1 MNIINMLIPEPTI
14 TPIADVNAADEG
26 LKFTVEG
33 YVTSNAS
40 GYDQD
45 TAFFDCIYIQDD
57 TAGINLFPVAGDFH
71 IGQKVRVTGVT
82 GSYNGERELVVTD
95 IVALDEEESIVEPT
109 LLTAEEAMSMAY
121 TGSLVKVQGKVTYI
135 GFASDGTLETIMVED
150 ATGTARVFID
160 GYIMSSYEID
170 VQLGDTIS
178 AIGLASIT
186 VDTEDPEGGFIPR
199 LRVRNRE
206 EIVLVDRPSS
216 HLIDINGDGR
226 IDSADV
232 LLLMRYCLGIA
243 EISENVIADCDIN
256 GDGSVDLVDA
266 TLFQR
271 IILDLY

>member
-1 MNIINMLIPEPTI
+1 
-14 TPIADVNAADEG
+14 
-26 LKFTVEG
+26 
-33 YVTSNAS
+33 
-40 GYDQD
+40 
-45 TAFFDCIYIQDD
+45 
-57 TAGINLFPVAGDFH
+57 
-71 IGQKVRVTGVT
+71 
-82 GSYNGERELVVTD
+82 
-95 IVALDEEESIVEPT
+95 
-109 LLTAEEAMSMAY
+109 
-121 TGSLVKVQGKVTYI
+121 
-135 GFASDGTLETIMVED
+135 
-150 ATGTARVFID
+150 
-160 GYIMSSYEID
+160 MSSYEID

-271 IILDLY
+271 IILGLY